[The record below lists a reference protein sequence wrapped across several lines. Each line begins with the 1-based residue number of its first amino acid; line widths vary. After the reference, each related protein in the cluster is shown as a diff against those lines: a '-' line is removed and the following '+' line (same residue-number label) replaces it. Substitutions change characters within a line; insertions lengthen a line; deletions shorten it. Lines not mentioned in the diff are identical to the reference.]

1 MCIME
6 YVYDVQC
13 TTLNSTYEVNMES
26 LFVFS
31 TYLVLSNFLVLYLL
45 SYLLV
50 LSTCLV
56 LFTCNSSLYFGFHI
70 NFILI
75 YIFQLNCTFFHLMNN
90 QMNIFVKLIC
100 PRKFQQ
106 TDRVQSTAPVQ
117 IQQEDLLHLMIY
129 VWSHALLWWTP

>member
-1 MCIME
+1 
-6 YVYDVQC
+6 
-13 TTLNSTYEVNMES
+13 MES

-90 QMNIFVKLIC
+90 QMNIFIKLLC
-100 PRKFQQ
+100 PRNFQQ
-106 TDRVQSTAPVQ
+106 TDRVQPNAHVK
-117 IQQEDLLHLMIY
+117 IQHEDLLQVANGGWD
-129 VWSHALLWWTP
+129 VWMNHALDLNIQTLNPVRIYYPLDC

>member
-6 YVYDVQC
+6 NVYDVQC
-13 TTLNSTYEVNMES
+13 TTLNSTSEVNMES

-31 TYLVLSNFLVLYLL
+31 TYLVLSTFLVLYLL

-90 QMNIFVKLIC
+90 QMNIFIKLLC
-100 PRKFQQ
+100 TRKFQQ
-106 TDRVQSTAPVQ
+106 IDRVQ
-117 IQQEDLLHLMIY
+117 L
-129 VWSHALLWWTP
+129 ALLFKFNMKTLFR

>member
-13 TTLNSTYEVNMES
+13 TTLNSTSEVNMES

-31 TYLVLSNFLVLYLL
+31 TYLVLSTFLVLYLL

-56 LFTCNSSLYFGFHI
+56 LVTCNSSLYFGFHI
-70 NFILI
+70 NFMLK

-90 QMNIFVKLIC
+90 QMNIFIKLLC
-100 PRKFQQ
+100 TRKFQQ
-106 TDRVQSTAPVQ
+106 IDRVQ
-117 IQQEDLLHLMIY
+117 L
-129 VWSHALLWWTP
+129 ALLFKFNMKTLFR

>member
-1 MCIME
+1 MLEEIGVM
-6 YVYDVQC
+6 
-13 TTLNSTYEVNMES
+13 NRPHEVDMES

-90 QMNIFVKLIC
+90 QMNIFIKLLC
-100 PRKFQQ
+100 PRNFQQ
-106 TDRVQSTAPVQ
+106 TDRVQPNAHVK
-117 IQQEDLLHLMIY
+117 IQHEDLLQ
-129 VWSHALLWWTP
+129 VTNGG